1 MLHIQLLTILPEYE
15 FARLV
20 MPWIL
25 VLFVLSLTY
34 ANIQR
39 GKLEKQNESL
49 RRRMMELEK
58 ELDSL
63 RQQ

>member
-20 MPWIL
+20 VPWIL